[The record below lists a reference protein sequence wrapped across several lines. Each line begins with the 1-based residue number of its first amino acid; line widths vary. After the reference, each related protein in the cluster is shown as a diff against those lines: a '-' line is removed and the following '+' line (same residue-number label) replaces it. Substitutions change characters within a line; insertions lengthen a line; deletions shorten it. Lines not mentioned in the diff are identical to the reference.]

1 MNNPRVIYV
10 LVDTWI
16 KDDASD
22 DTDFISNLLISL
34 SFTETQ
40 TLGGG
45 VTSTKELDSVV
56 DLKVL
61 QTDGRFGECKWKLA
75 LRGTN
80 QLSPVWG

>member
-45 VTSTKELDSVV
+45 
-56 DLKVL
+56 
-61 QTDGRFGECKWKLA
+61 
-75 LRGTN
+75 
-80 QLSPVWG
+80 